1 MKILKHVLGFLIF
14 LKFCSPYVIQLNS
27 TNWKQILDGE
37 WLVKF
42 HAPWCPACR
51 QFSPI
56 WQQLSDDSSIN
67 AFVADVDVTES
78 PVLSFIFFV
87 KRLPTVY
94 HASSGMLSDPAAF
107 QLLIYLIYPI
117 VGGVTSIARSGRAAS
132 MSALSTVVA
141 SPPTV
146 KNGLFRVYDGA
157 RTLDDLRVYVKS
169 AKYETETP
177 LPWYYSP
184 ASFHMHIFI
193 RFMDLGIFITN
204 THQAFLDAGYSNWMS
219 FLIIGLSTI
228 FSGLFIG
235 IILVL
240 IFDCFFPPRP
250 QILRF
255 IRKPKKVEESLQYE
269 TDKSRSNVH
278 DDDVSEENVND
289 EITEIRQRKV
299 DNNEVHDS

>member
-1 MKILKHVLGFLIF
+1 MEILKHVLGFLVF

-27 TNWKQILDGE
+27 TNWKQMLDGE

-94 HASSGMLSDPAAF
+94 H
-107 QLLIYLIYPI
+107 
-117 VGGVTSIARSGRAAS
+117 
-132 MSALSTVVA
+132 
-141 SPPTV
+141 V

-169 AKYETETP
+169 EKYETETP

-269 TDKSRSNVH
+269 TEKSRSNVH
-278 DDDVSEENVND
+278 DDDVSEENVDD

-299 DNNEVHDS
+299 DNNEVQDS

>member
-1 MKILKHVLGFLIF
+1 MEILKHVLGFLVF

-27 TNWKQILDGE
+27 TNWKQMLDGE

-94 HASSGMLSDPAAF
+94 
-107 QLLIYLIYPI
+107 
-117 VGGVTSIARSGRAAS
+117 
-132 MSALSTVVA
+132 
-141 SPPTV
+141 
-146 KNGLFRVYDGA
+146 
-157 RTLDDLRVYVKS
+157 
-169 AKYETETP
+169 
-177 LPWYYSP
+177 
-184 ASFHMHIFI
+184 HMHIFI

-255 IRKPKKVEESLQYE
+255 IRKPKKVEESLLHE
-269 TDKSRSNVH
+269 TEKSKSDVH
-278 DDDVSEENVND
+278 DDDVSEENVDD

>member
-1 MKILKHVLGFLIF
+1 MYRSFSHR
-14 LKFCSPYVIQLNS
+14 QLYCINY
-27 TNWKQILDGE
+27 
-37 WLVKF
+37 

-94 HASSGMLSDPAAF
+94 
-107 QLLIYLIYPI
+107 
-117 VGGVTSIARSGRAAS
+117 
-132 MSALSTVVA
+132 
-141 SPPTV
+141 
-146 KNGLFRVYDGA
+146 
-157 RTLDDLRVYVKS
+157 
-169 AKYETETP
+169 
-177 LPWYYSP
+177 
-184 ASFHMHIFI
+184 HMHIFI

-269 TDKSRSNVH
+269 TEKSRSNVH
-278 DDDVSEENVND
+278 DDDVSEENVDD
-289 EITEIRQRKV
+289 EITETRQRKV